1 MNAWYAKAVQVM
13 DGLGCRGCGDPLH
26 GRIRADLL
34 NVRPMLFVG
43 GLPVA
48 LLCLN
53 ARPLLVSVEVRLTV
67 AE

>member
-1 MNAWYAKAVQVM
+1 MRGSSAWPA
-13 DGLGCRGCGDPLH
+13 
-26 GRIRADLL
+26 RADLL
-34 NVRPMLFVG
+34 SVRPMVFVG
-43 GLPVA
+43 GLPVS